1 MTLRNKENTHVYSMV
16 NTAKAGAI
24 NFEINSDLSALSW
37 EAYDNH
43 LPLDQLW
50 EKYHAITS
58 KPRLNAWL
66 VWVLVGSANASFCR
80 LFSGDWI
87 AVAAVFVATLVG
99 FRIKQV
105 LGKHHINHYFIF
117 TISAFVASLIA
128 SVTMWQ
134 QWGNTPDIAINIRN
148 SLSYQCFIF
157 DSRCSINQWDYRHYR
172 RSCIGRNST
181 THQCVFTNYLYCI
194 WNGYHIIDD
203 GRKTIM
209 TEWQFIGSV
218 AADAIGAAIAAIGFS
233 VISNPPR
240 RVIPCTAIL
249 AAIGHSIRFVL
260 LQYAGLDLASASFIA
275 AFSIGLLS
283 HFSAYKLFCP
293 ATVLYIPALLPM
305 IPGMYAYRTVFSLIK
320 FLQSSNNDNEAIH
333 YLLEIFK
340 NGITTASVLFALAV
354 GATIPIFIFYKRAFT
369 MTRASRRIKK

>member
-1 MTLRNKENTHVYSMV
+1 
-16 NTAKAGAI
+16 
-24 NFEINSDLSALSW
+24 
-37 EAYDNH
+37 
-43 LPLDQLW
+43 
-50 EKYHAITS
+50 
-58 KPRLNAWL
+58 
-66 VWVLVGSANASFCR
+66 
-80 LFSGDWI
+80 
-87 AVAAVFVATLVG
+87 
-99 FRIKQV
+99 
-105 LGKHHINHYFIF
+105 
-117 TISAFVASLIA
+117 
-128 SVTMWQ
+128 
-134 QWGNTPDIAINIRN
+134 
-148 SLSYQCFIF
+148 
-157 DSRCSINQWDYRHYR
+157 
-172 RSCIGRNST
+172 
-181 THQCVFTNYLYCI
+181 
-194 WNGYHIIDD
+194 
-203 GRKTIM
+203 M

-305 IPGMYAYRTVFSLIK
+305 IPGMHAYRTVFSLIK

-340 NGITTASVLFALAV
+340 NGITTVSVLFALAV